1 SLARVVEHG
10 RTHRLGV
17 FAAELEHVTDLD
29 AARDLQRAPA
39 VRRRIA
45 FDDLA
50 DVGHARD
57 ARIAFPVRAAV
68 MRTVAIAAADEVG
81 DDRGAAVDDDR
92 YRIRQADR
100 PDEAGLRAG
109 GRYDLGLAREL
120 GDVGQLGQLGGLD
133 LVDLVIAAHA

>member
-1 SLARVVEHG
+1 
-10 RTHRLGV
+10 
-17 FAAELEHVTDLD
+17 
-29 AARDLQRAPA
+29 
-39 VRRRIA
+39 
-45 FDDLA
+45 
-50 DVGHARD
+50 

-109 GRYDLGLAREL
+109 GRYDLGLARAL

-133 LVDLVIAAHA
+133 LVDLVIAAHAQSDQSLGAADDQRLDAARRRDAGERCHVLDRL